1 MQILTT
7 FKNQRLTLFLRGE
20 LDHHAAKD
28 AMRRIDRLIDEYL
41 PRDCAVDMAKLS
53 FMDSS
58 GIALILR
65 THKRLTQMGGR
76 AWIENPS
83 PQALRVIDAA
93 GIDRIIRIT
102 ETAGGTEK

>member
-7 FKNQRLTLFLRGE
+7 FKNQKLTLFLRGE
-20 LDHHAAKD
+20 LDHHTARD
-28 AMRRIDRLIDEYL
+28 AMRKIDRLVDEYL
-41 PRDCAVDMAKLS
+41 PRDCAVDMEKLS

-83 PQALRVIDAA
+83 PQAQRVIDAS